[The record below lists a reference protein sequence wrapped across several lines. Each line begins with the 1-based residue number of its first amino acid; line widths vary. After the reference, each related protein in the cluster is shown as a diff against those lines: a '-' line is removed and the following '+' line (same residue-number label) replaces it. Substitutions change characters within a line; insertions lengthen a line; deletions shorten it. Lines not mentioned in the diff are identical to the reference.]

1 MMSWDQNI
9 IGGDQL
15 ILTMVV
21 NNKILQSVVI
31 ITLI

>member
-1 MMSWDQNI
+1 MSWDQNI